1 MNGKVREKEGQPAP
15 AWFLVLTDRPNVLLG
30 TPARV
35 TGSLGYSHSHSS
47 IIIIIIGIVVTIIT
61 IIIMIVIILF
71 LELSRRII
79 LHL

>member
-47 IIIIIIGIVVTIIT
+47 IIIIIIGIVVTII
-61 IIIMIVIILF
+61 IMIVIILF